1 MNAMAGNLKKIPE
14 SVLVFGATGRVG
26 HQVTRFLQEQ
36 QPSIRLRLV
45 SSNEWK
51 RGQLEKSWPS
61 SEVVIAD
68 FFDELSLHKAV
79 TDMEAVFV
87 VTPGSI
93 DEQTAMSNLVKAL
106 KESGNKLIHILR
118 LVGVFPEF
126 DTRRIPQ
133 WLVDHHPFN
142 LPTQSPIARK
152 ILQDSLLPVT
162 FLNTGTTF
170 MENFFWMQRSLKE
183 EHKLIWPSR
192 AVPYMSI
199 PDIGEIAAR
208 LLLSS
213 DERHIGLFHTINN
226 GKDLLRVEDAAE
238 IMSRVWKMP
247 ISFDTTTEGFFKE
260 YSAMPEERR
269 EYLWRFFQFEK
280 DNELCWALN
289 DCAERLL
296 GRKPVTLEQWLVE
309 NQSAILGKRPVDKL

>member
-1 MNAMAGNLKKIPE
+1 MAGNLKKIPE
-14 SVLVFGATGRVG
+14 SVLVFGATGRLG
-26 HQVTRFLQEQ
+26 HQVTRFLQKQ
-36 QPSIRLRLV
+36 QPNIRLRLV
-45 SSNEWK
+45 SSNESK

-68 FFDELSLHKAV
+68 FFDEPSLHKAV
-79 TDMEAVFV
+79 TDIEAVFV

-93 DEQTAMSNLVKAL
+93 DEHTAKSNLVKAL
-106 KESGNKLIHILR
+106 KQSGNKLIHILR
-118 LVGVFPEF
+118 MIAVFPEF
-126 DTRRIPQ
+126 NARRIPQ
-133 WLVDHHPFN
+133 WLTDHHPFN

-170 MENFFWMQRSLKE
+170 IENFFWMQRSLRE
-183 EHKLIWPSR
+183 GHKLIWPSR

-213 DERHIGLFHTINN
+213 DERHIGVFHTINN
-226 GKDLLRVEDAAE
+226 GTDLLRVDEVAE
-238 IMSRVWKMP
+238 IMSRVWKVP
-247 ISFDTTTEGFFKE
+247 ITAHTTKEAFFEE
-260 YSAMPEERR
+260 YTAIPEARK
-269 EYLWRFFQFEK
+269 EYLWSFFQFEK
-280 DNELCWALN
+280 DNEVCWALN

-296 GRKPVTLEQWLVE
+296 ERKPTTVEEWLVE
-309 NQSAILGKRPVDKL
+309 NQAALLENTRVDKL